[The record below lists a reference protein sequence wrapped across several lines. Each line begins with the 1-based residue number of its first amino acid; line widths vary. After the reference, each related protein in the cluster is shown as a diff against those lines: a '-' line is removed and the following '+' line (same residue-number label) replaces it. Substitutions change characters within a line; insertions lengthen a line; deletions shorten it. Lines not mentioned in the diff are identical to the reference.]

1 MAQIPTFPTLTRNFP
16 YKPKELTPNRSGAIP
31 AGATVATN
39 KELLELIGGVLHKQ
53 MKAIYPDLDLMNT
66 CAVRLS
72 FCLNKSGSKITRS
85 TGVRM
90 FKGAD
95 GNYYTI
101 SADEMIS
108 YLRAKYGKPKLIF
121 DGGKSA
127 DKEWLGTV
135 TPPVQGIF
143 GYDWQ
148 GRIADFG
155 ATGHVDIGRLPD
167 GEVKNITEIGT
178 GAYFKDGPMKVFFWA
193 AAA

>member
-1 MAQIPTFPTLTRNFP
+1 MAQVPAFAALTRNFP
-16 YKPKELTPNRSGAIP
+16 YKPATLTPHRTGAIP
-31 AGATVATN
+31 AGATIATN
-39 KELLELIGGVLHKQ
+39 KALVQAIGGNLHKQ
-53 MKAIYPDLDLMNT
+53 LSAIYPDLDTMNT

-72 FCLNKSGSKITRS
+72 FCLNKCGSKVTHS

-108 YLRAKYGKPKLIF
+108 YLRAKYGKPVKIF
-121 DGGKSA
+121 DGDKAA
-127 DKEWLGTV
+127 DKEWLGAV

-155 ATGHVDIGRLPD
+155 ATGHVDIGRMPD
-167 GEVKNITEIGT
+167 ADVKNITEIGT
-178 GAYFKDGPMKVFFWA
+178 GAYFKDGAMKVFFWA
-193 AAA
+193 SG

>member
-1 MAQIPTFPTLTRNFP
+1 MAQVPDFAALTRNFP
-16 YKPKELTPNRSGAIP
+16 YKPATLTPHRTGAIP
-31 AGATVATN
+31 AGATIATN
-39 KELLELIGGVLHKQ
+39 KELVQAIGGDLNKRLS
-53 MKAIYPDLDLMNT
+53 AIYPDLDLMNT

-72 FCLNKSGSKITRS
+72 YCLNKCGSKVTHS

-108 YLRAKYGKPKLIF
+108 YLRAKYGKPVKIF
-121 DGGKSA
+121 DGDKAA
-127 DKEWLGTV
+127 DKEWLGAV

-155 ATGHVDIGRLPD
+155 ATGHVDIGRMPD
-167 GEVKNITEIGT
+167 ADVKNITDIGT
-178 GAYFKDGPMKVFFWA
+178 GAYFKDGAMKVFFWA
-193 AAA
+193 SG